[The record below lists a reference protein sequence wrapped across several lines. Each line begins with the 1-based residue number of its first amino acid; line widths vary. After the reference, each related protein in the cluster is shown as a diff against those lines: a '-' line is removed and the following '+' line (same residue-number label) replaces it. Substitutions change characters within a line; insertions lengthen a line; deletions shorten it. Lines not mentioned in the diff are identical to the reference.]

1 MGNLTGTTLGPYQ
14 VLDSIGAGGMATV
27 YKAYQPGLDR
37 FVALKVLSPA
47 HAAEP
52 GFRERFMR
60 EAKAI
65 ANLHHPNILPV
76 YDFGQDQG
84 YHYLVERYVE
94 GSRTLKDLMA
104 TSLSLSQATDLIAQV
119 AAALD
124 HAHARGIVHR
134 DIKPSNVL
142 MDGEWALL
150 SDFGLAKM
158 TESSVR
164 LTGTGVGIG
173 TPAYMSPEQGQGLP
187 VDRRSDIYSLGIV
200 LFEMLTGQIPHD
212 AETPFA
218 IILKRITEP
227 MPLPR
232 ALNPSIPEA
241 VERVILK
248 ALAKDPADRF
258 ASAGELAS
266 ALRAAPL
273 PKAGIELDQTLSVGQ
288 PPSAP
293 ATVVRQQV
301 EPATTQPETA
311 LQTQVRRKRKLP
323 WWALATGAVALL
335 AVVAVVLVAT
345 GVIPTRIGGLS
356 LSPGKPP
363 LPPPDLA
370 IVIDNDM
377 PGFVIEAGEWGSCAD
392 GECEGQSFGADFR
405 YAEPGCA
412 RCRAVFSFQVPTSGE
427 YDVWMWWPQGGDRAT
442 DTPVTVMRR
451 GDPLP
456 LRVDQQNNGGAW
468 YLLGAF
474 PFDAGRPGAVVIE
487 GSTTGYANADAV
499 VLTPA
504 GSWRP

>member
-1 MGNLTGTTLGPYQ
+1 MADLTGSTLGSYQ

-27 YKAYQPGLDR
+27 FKAYQPGLDR
-37 FVALKVLSPA
+37 YVALKVLSPA

-65 ANLHHPNILPV
+65 ASLHHPNILPV
-76 YDFGQDQG
+76 YDFGQDKG

-104 TSLSLSQATDLIAQV
+104 SPLSLSEAADLIAQV

-124 HAHARGIVHR
+124 HAHRQGIVHR

-158 TESSVR
+158 TESSVK

-187 VDRRSDIYSLGIV
+187 VDRRTDIYSLGIV

-218 IILKRITEP
+218 IVLKRITEP

-232 ALNPSIPEA
+232 AINASIPEA

-248 ALAKDPADRF
+248 ALAREPADRF

-266 ALRAAPL
+266 ALRHAL
-273 PKAGIELDQTLSVGQ
+273 PEAGTRPQEMPSDEQ
-288 PPSAP
+288 PPSVP
-293 ATVVRQQV
+293 PTVVRQPAERSTSRP
-301 EPATTQPETA
+301 EPASKME
-311 LQTQVRRKRKLP
+311 VRRTLKIP
-323 WWALATGAVALL
+323 WWAAAVSALALVVLVAVA
-335 AVVAVVLVAT
+335 LVAT
-345 GVIPTRIGGLS
+345 GVIPMGIR
-356 LSPGKPP
+356 SPQEPAEKPA

-370 IVIDNDM
+370 IVIDNSS
-377 PGFVIEAGEWGSCAD
+377 PGFVIEAGEWGVCAD
-392 GECEGQSFGADFR
+392 GSCEGVCFGDDFR
-405 YAEPGCA
+405 FADSGCTQ
-412 RCRAVFSFQVPTSGE
+412 CRARFDFHVPAAGE
-427 YDVWMWWPQGGDRAT
+427 YDVWTWWPQGEDRAT
-442 DTPVTVMRR
+442 DTPFTIMHRGNPVTV
-451 GDPLP
+451 
-456 LRVDQQNNGGAW
+456 RVDQQSNGSAW
-468 YLLGAF
+468 YLLATV
-474 PFDAGRPGAVVIE
+474 PFDAGQLGAVLVE
-487 GSTTGYANADAV
+487 GSTTGFANVDAV
-499 VLTPA
+499 ALTPA
-504 GSWRP
+504 GSWQP